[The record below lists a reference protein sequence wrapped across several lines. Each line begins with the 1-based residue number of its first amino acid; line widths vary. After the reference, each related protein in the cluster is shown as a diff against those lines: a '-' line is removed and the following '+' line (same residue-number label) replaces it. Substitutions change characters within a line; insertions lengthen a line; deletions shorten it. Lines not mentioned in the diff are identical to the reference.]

1 MLHIRHLSS
10 SFMGLPVFYFGPLWS
25 STPNYPITL
34 LSSTHGINP
43 GSYVPG
49 SILRIKLH
57 NFLTYHNVEFSPGP
71 HLNLVI
77 GPNGTGKSSIVCGI
91 ALGLGFPPKVSVEA
105 LSIFL
110 LMPILNGSFLSYSQ
124 FVDDYQVLGRAP
136 DVSSFI
142 MTGQTEAFIELELE
156 GKQEG
161 RNVLI
166 KRSFKKNKGSVWEL
180 NGESEYNG

>member
-1 MLHIRHLSS
+1 MASD
-10 SFMGLPVFYFGPLWS
+10 
-25 STPNYPITL
+25 
-34 LSSTHGINP
+34 
-43 GSYVPG
+43 SYVPG

-91 ALGLGFPPKVSVEA
+91 ALGLGFPPKVSVEV
-105 LSIFL
+105 LSMFL
-110 LMPILNGSFLSYSQ
+110 LMPILNGGFSFYSQ
-124 FVDDYQVLGRAP
+124 IVDDYQVLGRAP

-142 MTGQTEAFIELELE
+142 MTNQTEAFIELELE

-180 NGESEYNG
+180 NGEFAIHDGFG